1 MRRFLPIAI
10 LAAIVCSC
18 ATTKP
23 TATVVPTQDSIRTE
37 IRYKLIESIDT
48 VFITLPPQ
56 TAERTIPDTTSTLEN
71 DYAKTTATILPNGM
85 LFHNLETKQTPVP
98 VPTKKTEAQ
107 RDSVVYREKEVPVP
121 YTVEVEVNRLSWMQ
135 QAQIYGFRLL
145 VAILLL
151 GAAVRYRKKI
161 FQFVRRFI

>member
-48 VFITLPPQ
+48 VFLTLPPQ
-56 TAERTIPDTTSTLEN
+56 TAERTTPDTTSTLEN

-98 VPTKKTEAQ
+98 VPIKKTEAQ

-121 YTVEVEVNRLSWMQ
+121 YPVEVEVNRLSWMQ
-135 QAQIYGFRLL
+135 QAQIYGFRVL

>member
-1 MRRFLPIAI
+1 MRNLLTIAFLT
-10 LAAIVCSC
+10 LLVCSC

-23 TATVVPTQDSIRTE
+23 RTTIVSTQDSIRTE
-37 IRYKLIESIDT
+37 IKYKLIESIDT

-56 TAERTIPDTTSTLEN
+56 TVERTSPDTTSTLEN

-98 VPTKKTEAQ
+98 IPTKKTEAQ

-121 YTVEVEVNRLSWMQ
+121 YPVEVEVNRLSWMQ
-135 QAQIYGFRLL
+135 QAQIYGFRVL

>member
-56 TAERTIPDTTSTLEN
+56 TVERTSPDTTSTLEN
-71 DYAKTTATILPNGM
+71 DYAKTTATILPNGL
-85 LFHNLETKQTPVP
+85 LFHNLETKHTPVP

-121 YTVEVEVNRLSWMQ
+121 YPVEVEVNRLSWMQ
-135 QAQIYGFRLL
+135 QAQIYGFRVL

-161 FQFVRRFI
+161 FQYVRRFI

>member
-56 TAERTIPDTTSTLEN
+56 TAERTTPDTTSTLEN

-107 RDSVVYREKEVPVP
+107 RDSVVYREKEVPLP
-121 YTVEVEVNRLSWMQ
+121 YPVEVEVNRLSWMQ
-135 QAQIYGFRLL
+135 QAQIYGFRVL

>member
-1 MRRFLPIAI
+1 MRHLLTIAFLT
-10 LAAIVCSC
+10 LLVSSC

-23 TATVVPTQDSIRTE
+23 RTTIVSTQDSIRTE
-37 IRYKLIESIDT
+37 IKYKLIESIDT

-56 TAERTIPDTTSTLEN
+56 TVERTSPDTTSTLEN

-98 VPTKKTEAQ
+98 VPAKKTEEQ
-107 RDSVVYREKEVPVP
+107 RDSIVYQEKEVPVP
-121 YTVEVEVNRLSWMQ
+121 YPVEVEVNRLSWMQ
-135 QAQIYGFRLL
+135 QAQIYGFRVL

>member
-1 MRRFLPIAI
+1 MTI

-56 TAERTIPDTTSTLEN
+56 TAERTTPDTTSTLEN

-85 LFHNLETKQTPVP
+85 LFHNLVP

-121 YTVEVEVNRLSWMQ
+121 YPVEVEVNRLSWMQ
-135 QAQIYGFRLL
+135 QAQIYGFRVL

>member
-56 TAERTIPDTTSTLEN
+56 TVERTSPDTTSTLEN
-71 DYAKTTATILPNGM
+71 DYAKTTATILPNGL

-121 YTVEVEVNRLSWMQ
+121 YPVEVEVNRLSWMQ
-135 QAQIYGFRLL
+135 QAQIYGFRVL

>member
-56 TAERTIPDTTSTLEN
+56 TAERTTPDTTSTLEN

-121 YTVEVEVNRLSWMQ
+121 YPVEVEVNRLSWMQ
-135 QAQIYGFRLL
+135 QAQIYGFRVL